1 MSDTKIAPGV
11 LEDVK
16 MSKSG
21 RAKLARLQWVLL
33 INTGARTMSEI
44 QDEIDRNYA
53 AFVAILPTL
62 IASHREQYALMKGG
76 KILGFYSTAVDA
88 RTAAESF
95 IDDKLYS
102 IQKVTDSAVDLG
114 YFSHA
119 MHSCAVQS

>member
-1 MSDTKIAPGV
+1 
-11 LEDVK
+11 
-16 MSKSG
+16 
-21 RAKLARLQWVLL
+21 
-33 INTGARTMSEI
+33 MSEI